1 MRVLI
6 DTNVLLDF
14 FGQREPFQIPALK
27 IVALAEKKQ
36 FQALVAAISF
46 NNVYYILRKAA
57 GRKNALEAL
66 RIMHALFET
75 VPLNGATIQQALDSD
90 IVDFED
96 ALQYYSAVR
105 SRAKCL
111 ITRDPRHYPQD
122 GPAILSPETFLAR
135 LPEKPKK
142 RTA

>member
-1 MRVLI
+1 MKVLI
-6 DTNVLLDF
+6 DTNILLDF
-14 FGQREPFQIPALK
+14 FGQREPFQIPAIK
-27 IVALAEKKQ
+27 IVAWAEKKQ

-46 NNVYYILRKAA
+46 NNVFYIVRKEA
-57 GRKNALEAL
+57 GRKNALEAI

-75 VPLNGATIQQALDSD
+75 APLNGAIIQQALDSD
-90 IVDFED
+90 FADFED

-122 GPAILSPETFLAR
+122 GPAILSPEAFLAR
-135 LPEKPKK
+135 LPK
-142 RTA
+142 